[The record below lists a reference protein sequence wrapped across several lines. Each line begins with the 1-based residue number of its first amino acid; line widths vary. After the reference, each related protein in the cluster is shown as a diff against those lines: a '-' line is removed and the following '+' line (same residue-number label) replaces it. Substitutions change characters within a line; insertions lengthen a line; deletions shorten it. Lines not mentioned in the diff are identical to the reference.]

1 MEEKT
6 DPRKPIFKCSKLSL
20 KVPPYNQTVVHLN
33 NSKGYSRE
41 EPLTVTQLNKTFLF
55 LVCESVPTFVGSLP
69 CDQRPFQIE
78 V

>member
-41 EPLTVTQLNKTFLF
+41 EPLKVTQLNKTFLF
-55 LVCESVPTFVGSLP
+55 LVCESVSTFFGGIP
-69 CDQRPFQIE
+69 CDHFQIE

>member
-6 DPRKPIFKCSKLSL
+6 HPRKLIFKCSKLSL
-20 KVPPYNQTVVHLN
+20 KVPPYNQTTVHWN
-33 NSKGYSRE
+33 NSKGCSRE
-41 EPLTVTQLNKTFLF
+41 EPLKVAQLNKKLLF
-55 LVCESVPTFVGSLP
+55 LVCESVPT